1 MAKHLDESISLLL
14 PKSYVKTIK
23 ELVIF
28 SKTKKKAVNLIS
40 STIKISF
47 YLSVIFFLIS
57 YFFNFYKLIFLISG
71 ILIIPLSLFMLYIL
85 LYFKADSRKSD
96 IENALPDA
104 LQLIASNLQA
114 GLTPFEAIKAA
125 GRKEFGALAHEF
137 KEATSKAMG
146 LANFSDELMKITQ
159 RVDSVLLKRTLK
171 LITSSI
177 NSGSHLAILLEELS
191 EDIADNQSLKK
202 EMVTNTKTYTMFIM
216 FTIIVGAPLLLAISV
231 HFVGMVQEMQSS
243 ATLSTDEFGL
253 GFLGGEIEITP
264 EFLTNISIIVLTLT
278 SLLATMLTGTITK
291 GEMKAGLKFAPFVIA
306 GSIILFY
313 ISKIIIAGFFN
324 SLG

>member
-1 MAKHLDESISLLL
+1 MIKHFNESISMLF

-28 SKTKKKAVNLIS
+28 SKSKKNAYQFIGRTFVFSLILA
-40 STIKISF
+40 I
-47 YLSVIFFLIS
+47 VFLITA
-57 YFFNFYKLIFLISG
+57 FVFNFYKIYFIIAS
-71 ILIIPLSLFMLYIL
+71 ILIIPLSQFMLYIL
-85 LYFKADSRKSD
+85 LYFKADSRKTE

-114 GLTPFEAIKAA
+114 GLTPFEAIKSA
-125 GRKEFGALAHEF
+125 GRKEFGALSSEF

-146 LANFSDELMKITQ
+146 LTDFGDELMKISE
-159 RVDSVLLKRTLK
+159 RVDSTILKRSLK
-171 LITSSI
+171 LISSSI
-177 NSGSHLAILLEELS
+177 QSGSHLAVLLEDLS
-191 EDIADNQSLKK
+191 EDIADNQSLKR

-231 HFVGMVQEMQSS
+231 HFVGMVQNMQSS

-264 EFLTNISIIVLTLT
+264 EFLTNISLVTLTLT
-278 SLLATMLTGTITK
+278 SLLATMLTGTIVK
-291 GEMKAGLKFAPFVIA
+291 GEMKAGLKYSPFVIA

-313 ISKIIIAGFFN
+313 ISKIVIAGFF
-324 SLG
+324 SSMT